1 MRPPT
6 YTSLLILLH
15 LASFLPL
22 TLAHPSHPAPLP
34 SSPPTALTRRVE
46 PDRPLTD
53 CTEGRSAHDLG
64 GNHAGWA
71 FQQSFCVR
79 DSSWSSPRHFRKY
92 RIDCRAPGVPSML
105 QGPVSWLHT
114 AYNIAECAPTQI
126 CVDGP
131 YTPPD
136 PGLVHLSWYKVHGT
150 AYCVDQQRFVHLSQD
165 GLQVL
170 GQ

>member
-1 MRPPT
+1 MQPPACI
-6 YTSLLILLH
+6 SLLFH
-15 LASFLPL
+15 LASALPL

-34 SSPPTALTRRVE
+34 PFPPADLARRVE

-53 CTEGRSAHDLG
+53 CTEGRDAHGLG
-64 GNHAGWA
+64 GNHADWV

-79 DSSWSSPRHFRKY
+79 DTSWHVPRHFRKY

-105 QGPVSWLHT
+105 QGPASWLQT
-114 AYNIAECAPTQI
+114 AYNVGECTPTQI

-131 YTPPD
+131 YTPPN
-136 PGLVHLSWYKVHGT
+136 PAMMQMPWYKTHGT
-150 AYCVDQQRFVHLSQD
+150 AYCIDQQRFVHLSQD
-165 GLQVL
+165 ALHVL